1 MTIERYEGRSN
12 KRIKETAN
20 KEFYNLHCSPDF
32 VRVINLKML
41 RQMEHLACMGEI
53 NSYKVSIK
61 RCLNTA
67 KGTWEK
73 NIMSETYLQV

>member
-53 NSYKVSIK
+53 NS
-61 RCLNTA
+61 
-67 KGTWEK
+67 
-73 NIMSETYLQV
+73 